1 MQPTETYNVSR
12 RALDIEDYIDILRRH
27 KGWIF
32 GPFLF
37 TLVVSVVGGY
47 LWPEQYI
54 SKGIIKVEP
63 QQVPESLVQATMS
76 HDMLDR
82 INSMLENVESVNQ
95 LTEII
100 TTFNLYLKERSRE
113 PLVDVID
120 EMKNKIHI
128 DPLGQNT
135 NRQVPAF
142 AVSFSYSDRHQAQ
155 KVVQELMSR
164 FLNES
169 KRTQSNTTFQSAEFM
184 KDLADTAQKELDGI
198 EDRLAAYK
206 IQNNGRL
213 PEQASNN
220 YSKLQ
225 SLETRQQ
232 SLATQVNAYS
242 QNKMFVEQQLSLYTK
257 QANEMAQ
264 AKSEPVSVAAAAA
277 AAQQQK
283 SARLQRADAE
293 VEGWANTLRQLQ
305 QKFTD
310 NYPDV
315 KTAREELATSEKKR
329 DQIIQEEKEEF
340 AKIDTK
346 KDVAP
351 GKPPAASTVASLK
364 DSQDREATI
373 QRMQVN
379 IAQYDNQIEQ
389 LNAESKLV
397 KQEINLLQG
406 RLDSVPQSEKEYDD
420 LRRERDIKMAQYEE
434 NKKGLAKAQVQ
445 KEMENRNEGEN
456 LQILDGAS
464 LPETATYPNHPLVIA
479 IGAGIGLMLGIVIA
493 GAREMKDTSL
503 KNLKDVRA
511 YTQMAILG
519 SIPLLENDFV
529 VRRRRRLAWLGWT
542 TACLASV
549 VLMAGSVVYYI
560 STKGQ

>member
-1 MQPTETYNVSR
+1 MQPTETFNVSR
-12 RALDIEDYIDILRRH
+12 RSLDVEDYIDILRRH

-37 TLVVSVVGGY
+37 ALVVSVVGGY
-47 LWPEQYI
+47 LWPETFV

-63 QQVPESLVQATMS
+63 QQVPESLVQATIS

-82 INSMLENVESVNQ
+82 LNSMLESIESVNK
-95 LTEII
+95 LTEVI
-100 TTFNLYLKERSRE
+100 TTYNLYLKERSRE
-113 PLVDVID
+113 PLLDVIE
-120 EMKNKIHI
+120 EMKTKIHI

-135 NRQVPAF
+135 NHQVPAF
-142 AVSFSYSDRHQAQ
+142 QVSFSYADRHQAQ

-164 FLNES
+164 FLDES

-213 PEQASNN
+213 PEQANNN

-232 SLATQVNAYS
+232 SLATQLNGYT

-257 QANEMAQ
+257 QANELAQ
-264 AKSEPVSVAAAAA
+264 IKSEPAAIAAAA

-283 SARLQRADAE
+283 SPRLQRAEQE
-293 VEGWANTLRQLQ
+293 VESWANTLRQLQ
-305 QKFTD
+305 QRYTD
-310 NYPDV
+310 NYPEV
-315 KTAREELATSEKKR
+315 KTAKEELATSEKKR
-329 DQIIQEEKEEF
+329 DQIIKEDKEELD
-340 AKIDTK
+340 AKSDTK
-346 KDVAP
+346 KDAVT
-351 GKPPAASTVASLK
+351 GKAAAATSLASLK
-364 DSQDREATI
+364 DSQDREATV
-373 QRMQVN
+373 QRMQAN

-389 LNAESKLV
+389 LNAEAKQV

-420 LRRERDIKMAQYEE
+420 LRRERDIKMAQYEDM
-434 NKKGLAKAQVQ
+434 KKNLTKAQVQ

-464 LPETATYPNHPLVIA
+464 LPETATYPDHPLVIA

>member
-1 MQPTETYNVSR
+1 MQPTETFNVSR
-12 RALDIEDYIDILRRH
+12 RSLDVEDYIDILRRH

-37 TLVVSVVGGY
+37 ALVVSVVGGY
-47 LWPEQYI
+47 LWPETFV

-63 QQVPESLVQATMS
+63 QQVPESLVQATIS

-82 INSMLENVESVNQ
+82 LNSMLESIESVNK
-95 LTEII
+95 LTEVI
-100 TTFNLYLKERSRE
+100 TTYNLYLKERSRE
-113 PLVDVID
+113 PLLDVIE
-120 EMKNKIHI
+120 EMKTKIHI

-135 NRQVPAF
+135 NHQVPAF
-142 AVSFSYSDRHQAQ
+142 QVSFSYADRHQAQ

-164 FLNES
+164 FLDES

-213 PEQASNN
+213 PEQANNN

-232 SLATQVNAYS
+232 SLATQLNGYT

-257 QANEMAQ
+257 QANELAQ
-264 AKSEPVSVAAAAA
+264 IKSEPAAIAAA

-283 SARLQRADAE
+283 SPRLQRAEQE
-293 VEGWANTLRQLQ
+293 VESWANTLRQLQ
-305 QKFTD
+305 QRYTD
-310 NYPDV
+310 NYPEV
-315 KTAREELATSEKKR
+315 KTAKEELATSEKKR
-329 DQIIQEEKEEF
+329 DQIIKEDKEELD
-340 AKIDTK
+340 AKSDTK
-346 KDVAP
+346 KDAVT
-351 GKPPAASTVASLK
+351 GKAPAATSLASLK
-364 DSQDREATI
+364 DSQDREATV
-373 QRMQVN
+373 QRMQAN

-389 LNAESKLV
+389 LNAEAKQV

-420 LRRERDIKMAQYEE
+420 LRRERDIKMAQYEDM
-434 NKKGLAKAQVQ
+434 KKNLTKAQVQ

-464 LPETATYPNHPLVIA
+464 LPETATYPDHPLVIA